1 MQKLKKG
8 LLVLLAI
15 IVVAGVSTGI
25 TFTLIKLTGKE
36 PLKLTL
42 GQPTQKGNVFGPIL
56 DVGEF
61 TQNIKDSAFLKVQ
74 ISLELADKKYEEPI
88 KTLLP
93 VVKDKIIGVLSTKS
107 LDDINNSNGKEN
119 LRQELLK
126 QINEALG
133 APEVKNVLF
142 TSFVYQ

>member
-15 IVVAGVSTGI
+15 ILIAGVSSGI
-25 TFTLIKLTGKE
+25 TFVLVKLTGKE

-42 GQPTQKGNVFGPIL
+42 GQPTKQAKQFGPII

-61 TQNIKDSAFLKVQ
+61 TLNLKDSAYLKVQ

-107 LDDINNSNGKEN
+107 LDDINNPNGKEN
-119 LRQELLK
+119 LRNELLT

-133 APEVKNVLF
+133 TTQVKNVLF
-142 TSFVYQ
+142 TSYIYQ

>member
-42 GQPTQKGNVFGPIL
+42 GQPTQKGKVFGPIL